1 MQKKAYYSVK
11 EVAEYFDVSQDLI
24 RKLIDEGKVPGAR
37 RLGNIWRIP
46 AKFLEDNPSVE
57 DTDGDNQPEEPKQ

>member
-1 MQKKAYYSVK
+1 MQKKQYYSIK
-11 EVAEYFDVSQDLI
+11 EVAEYFDVSPDLI

-46 AKFLEDNPSVE
+46 ASFLEA
-57 DTDGDNQPEEPKQ
+57 NQAIDERGSQPDKPDKQ

>member
-1 MQKKAYYSVK
+1 MQKKQYYSIK
-11 EVAEYFDVSQDLI
+11 EVAEYFDVSPDLI

-46 AKFLEDNPSVE
+46 ASFLEDNQAIDEGGS
-57 DTDGDNQPEEPKQ
+57 QPDKPDKQ

>member
-1 MQKKAYYSVK
+1 MQKKNYYSIK
-11 EVAEYFDVSQDLI
+11 EVAEYFNVSPDLI

-46 AKFLEDNPSVE
+46 ASFLEDNQAV
-57 DTDGDNQPEEPKQ
+57 DEEGGKPD

>member
-1 MQKKAYYSVK
+1 MQKKNYYSIK
-11 EVAEYFDVSQDLI
+11 EVADYFNVSPDLI

-46 AKFLEDNPSVE
+46 ASFLEDNQAVDEESGKSDKPS
-57 DTDGDNQPEEPKQ
+57 K